1 MRTGRYHIGA
11 VIAVVVTVVC
21 AAFAAAGAPPVARAG
36 AAAQQPVPSTVPSP
50 ARSTGAGT
58 SDVRLRR
65 TSSSATSATSSPAGL
80 DAIAWPGANEA
91 AVTVSVLAGHATQDV
106 TTPGIATHSITTHG
120 ATRPVPIASLAKI
133 MTAYVILTAHP
144 LTGSS
149 QGPTITVTAADA
161 DAYAADLAAGGS
173 VVEVRAGERITERQA
188 LAAMLL
194 GSANNLATLLGSWDA
209 GSVPRFVG
217 RMNAT
222 AARLGLG
229 STHYAEPAGWDQ
241 HTVSTA
247 ADQVRLAQAALGLP
261 AFASIVASPS
271 VAVPVVG
278 VIVNYNT
285 MLGVNGIVGVKTGYT
300 HTAGG
305 TMVVAVRTTA
315 HGHDVL
321 IVGAVLGIPGTDT
334 TSFGRT
340 LDAGDQLVVGVE
352 RWLGD

>member
-1 MRTGRYHIGA
+1 MRTGRFPIGT
-11 VIAVVVTVVC
+11 VIAVVVTVAC
-21 AAFAAAGAPPVARAG
+21 AAFAAASAPPVARAG
-36 AAAQQPVPSTVPSP
+36 ATTQRPVPSAARSS
-50 ARSTGAGT
+50 ARSTGTGT
-58 SDVRLRR
+58 GDVHLRK
-65 TSSSATSATSSPAGL
+65 TSSAATPGTSSPAGL
-80 DAIAWPGANEA
+80 DTIAWPAANEA
-91 AVTVSVLAGHATQDV
+91 AVTVSGLLGHAT
-106 TTPGIATHSITTHG
+106 PGITTQGITTHG
-120 ATRPVPIASLAKI
+120 ATGPVPIASLAKI
-133 MTAYVILTAHP
+133 MTAYVILTDHP
-144 LTGSS
+144 LTSSS

-173 VVEVRAGERITERQA
+173 VVEVRAGERLTEQQA

-194 GSANNLATLLGSWDA
+194 RSANNLATLLGSWDS

-217 RMNAT
+217 RMNAA

-229 STHYAEPAGWDQ
+229 STHYTEPAGWDQ
-241 HTVSTA
+241 RTVSTA

-271 VAVPVVG
+271 VVVPVTG
-278 VIVNYNT
+278 VIVNYDT
-285 MLGVNGIVGVKTGYT
+285 MLGVDGIVGVKTGYT
-300 HTAGG
+300 RTAGG
-305 TMVVAVRTTA
+305 TMVVAARTTS

-321 IVGAVLGIPGTDT
+321 IVGAVLGISGTET